1 MTARS
6 NWSWQTHVRTRVFAL
21 VKARELSATQGFI
34 LLRLMEYANWHDG
47 REAHPGMATLANDA
61 GVTERTV
68 SRALRLAKD
77 FGLIEETYHGGGAGD
92 TAKASEFRFLAE
104 NLAPSAL
111 VSRAGHAPSTRRLP
125 RVGAT
130 DDATDDI
137 THDATDDVR
146 AVPPSLPPHRSATNY
161 VSKAYTYIKKE
172 YEKEEGEKHQPHT
185 GYEKSSTTDT
195 PPAKGLRHRRPTRRD
210 AGPPR
215 TTESIRAKVEAMRE
229 RELSAY
235 PEAEPDDD

>member
-6 NWSWQTHVRTRVFAL
+6 NWSWQTHVRTRVFEL

-47 REAHPGMATLANDA
+47 RQARPGMATLANDA

-77 FGLIEETYHGGGAGD
+77 FGLIEETHHGGGAGD

-125 RVGAT
+125 RERAT

-146 AVPPSLPPHRSATNY
+146 AAPPSLPPHRSATDY
-161 VSKAYTYIKKE
+161 VSKEDTYIQKE
-172 YEKEEGEKHQPHT
+172 YETEDGKKHQSHT

-195 PPAKGLRHRRPTRRD
+195 RPAKRLRHRQPTSRD
-210 AGPPR
+210 AEPPR
-215 TTESIRAKVEAMRE
+215 TTESVRAKVRATRE
-229 RELSAY
+229 RELATY

>member
-6 NWSWQTHVRTRVFAL
+6 NWSWQTHVRSRVIAL

-34 LLRLMEYANWHDG
+34 ILRLMEYANWHDG
-47 REAHPGMATLANDA
+47 RQARPGVATLADDA

-111 VSRAGHAPSTRRLP
+111 VSRAGHAPSARRLP
-125 RVGAT
+125 RIRAT
-130 DDATDDI
+130 DDAADDI
-137 THDATDDVR
+137 TPDATEDVR
-146 AVPPSLPPHRSATNY
+146 AVPPSLPPHRSATDY
-161 VSKAYTYIKKE
+161 VSKENTYIQKE

-185 GYEKSSTTDT
+185 GYEKSSTTET
-195 PPAKGLRHRRPTRRD
+195 PPAKGLRHRQPPTRD

-215 TTESIRAKVEAMRE
+215 TTESVRAKVKAMRE
-229 RELSAY
+229 RELATY